1 MALSRLDTIERYRQL
16 RFSDAYIDTTRTS
29 PYTTPPVSAAFTRL
43 GLKAYTA
50 TDNKKETAAPMA
62 IRAATNIQILA
73 GAIHAVETNVAD
85 LARDLKNL
93 KIEVQ
98 LAPGTAPKEPSPPS
112 STQEEDNDD
121 VLSRLDELETRTD
134 NLRDYNVETSAAL
147 AAIKH
152 TAPPMVVAEQLSS
165 GLHASLIGRFD
176 AITRDRDILDSNT
189 QYLATK
195 HAKADARQSTAIDE
209 LRAENA
215 DLRAKLCAIE
225 ATVAQLSFAPP
236 VPIRSHSRSRSR
248 EPHAT
253 PARSRS
259 PISRTQQAPV
269 RKGETRSRS
278 PYAPQAPAHMRETRR
293 RSLSTEA
300 TRDPKR
306 SRQSDSL
313 PPVINMGPFPTS
325 TLSALDLFESHIQAA
340 IPNHFHHTSARTY
353 QIERD
358 SVMAHN
364 LRISMQTQGQATALM
379 SAWSSNRVPGYSNI
393 QMHMGSN
400 DSASQART
408 QYQSQRG
415 GRQGP
420 SGSSHKLYSS
430 TNRY

>member
-1 MALSRLDTIERYRQL
+1 MANLSPDRDPPSLAAKTSTLNFFGSPATPLTL
-16 RFSDAYIDTTRTS
+16 RSQNDASDLSSAPDSEGAGSGRVPPHEQSSLTKAQSDGLKAVAGTLIANHGGLASDAAFPAKAPPPQNPAGGTAPDLSDMGPASTTRSVTVTRSKSSPNVLTTAPAPIAAAFIAQTDTTRTS

-43 GLKAYTA
+43 GLKVYTA

-73 GAIHAVETNVAD
+73 GVIHAVETNVAD

-236 VPIRSHSRSRSR
+236 VPIRSHSR
-248 EPHAT
+248 
-253 PARSRS
+253 
-259 PISRTQQAPV
+259 
-269 RKGETRSRS
+269 
-278 PYAPQAPAHMRETRR
+278 
-293 RSLSTEA
+293 
-300 TRDPKR
+300 
-306 SRQSDSL
+306 
-313 PPVINMGPFPTS
+313 
-325 TLSALDLFESHIQAA
+325 
-340 IPNHFHHTSARTY
+340 
-353 QIERD
+353 
-358 SVMAHN
+358 
-364 LRISMQTQGQATALM
+364 
-379 SAWSSNRVPGYSNI
+379 
-393 QMHMGSN
+393 
-400 DSASQART
+400 
-408 QYQSQRG
+408 
-415 GRQGP
+415 
-420 SGSSHKLYSS
+420 
-430 TNRY
+430 

>member
-1 MALSRLDTIERYRQL
+1 
-16 RFSDAYIDTTRTS
+16 
-29 PYTTPPVSAAFTRL
+29 
-43 GLKAYTA
+43 
-50 TDNKKETAAPMA
+50 MA

-98 LAPGTAPKEPSPPS
+98 LSPGTAPKEPSPPS

-259 PISRTQQAPV
+259 PISRAQQAPV

-293 RSLSTEA
+293 RSPSTEA

-340 IPNHFHHTSARTY
+340 IPNHFRHTGARTY

-358 SVMAHN
+358 PVMAHN